1 MIHVVALSA
10 ADRRLLRERWA
21 QHGNSHR
28 RMLAALADVG
38 ADDARARLNALRTVE
53 KTFNL
58 DLAEICHR
66 HARRNDALT
75 HPIERLV
82 IEFITEERHT
92 EADAQLWVLPD
103 RVRQVRELMD
113 GKFGSELK
121 S

>member
-1 MIHVVALSA
+1 MTHVVALSA

-28 RMLAALADVG
+28 KMLAALADLG
-38 ADDARARLNALRTVE
+38 ADEAVGRLNALRKIE
-53 KTFNL
+53 KSFNL

-92 EADAQLWVLPD
+92 EQDAQLWVLAD